1 MRLFFRHAILATVA
15 FSSLTLAA
23 QERGGWLASSSNA
36 KSITGDVELS
46 ADRIVINLINFPIA
60 RTRGLEPAELNAA
73 FDPENPNGSGSLYRL
88 NVPFLRKFLH
98 KNTLCGSE
106 DTTWMATYA
115 TRNSLQI
122 AFYSGDK
129 PPVLTIDALAN
140 SSDVCGVFSY
150 AR

>member
-1 MRLFFRHAILATVA
+1 MRPFLRPALLAAVA

-36 KSITGDVELS
+36 KQITGDVALS
-46 ADRIVINLINFPIA
+46 ADRITINLISFPIV
-60 RTRGLEPAELNAA
+60 RTRGLEQAELNAA
-73 FDPENPNGSGSLYRL
+73 FDPEKPNGTGSLYRL
-88 NVPFLRKFLH
+88 NVPFSRKFLH
-98 KNTLCGSE
+98 KNTLCGSD

-115 TRNSLQI
+115 TRNSLEI

-140 SSDVCGVFSY
+140 PSNVCGVFSY
-150 AR
+150 FR